1 MSEPAHFGIERHDPE
16 GFGLTAAVDSGPPD
30 EPSLPVGKWLRKN
43 LFSTPFNTALTLV
56 FTVLSLAGLRGLLN
70 FAFSEE
76 RNWDAVRINLRLLFT
91 QAYPEEQY
99 ARVWVSVGIVVA
111 LAGLTLGLWARLR
124 GVPVARL
131 AMWSMTAGG
140 LIALGTVL
148 REPSALTGPDGSP
161 LLDATE
167 SVIRQSF
174 GAAMADRIWWWLAA
188 AVLFAVGAGLWRGF
202 EDERR
207 RHTYVPTIP
216 LVFGFLGLV
225 VAALWL
231 YPWGHYAFTSDAGF
245 VYQPGRSAA
254 LSTKLPWTVM
264 CLVLMAGWAAGRLA
278 RDAPTAPRL
287 KVLVNLTWLLSPFIL
302 FWVVLRDPD
311 IDWPH
316 VWSTDLPMAVGFA
329 VGGGAVLY
337 GLTRPGLGEAG
348 RVIAVALLAFAGF
361 NWVAAFAGW
370 YPMLQKARFG
380 FLLLALAALLAPN
393 FVGERAQRLRL
404 VWGWV
409 GAMVVFH
416 YLVTMANTAST
427 LNTPTSEFLGGFSV
441 TLFVAVFT
449 LVFSFPMGVLLAL
462 GRNSSLSIFRLI
474 CTGYIELVRSVP
486 LITWLFFGASMLV
499 AFLPQG
505 VEFDELVGVIGALA
519 IFSSAY
525 VAVNIQGGLQAVGK
539 GQYEAAQAV
548 GLSTVQSTSL
558 IILPQAIRT
567 VIPALVSH
575 IIVSFKDTSLV
586 AIIGLTDVLLIAR
599 SAIPQQSNPS
609 FQGTITQMM
618 FFMALFYWVFTY
630 AFSKMSRRYE
640 RSVGLGER

>member
-1 MSEPAHFGIERHDPE
+1 MSEPPHFGIERHDPE
-16 GFGLTAAVDSGPPD
+16 GFGLTAAADTGPPD
-30 EPSLPVGKWLRKN
+30 EPSLPVGEWLRKN

-56 FTVLSLAGLRGLLN
+56 FTALTLAGLRGLLN

-111 LAGLTLGLWARLR
+111 LAGLTLGLWAKLR

-140 LIALGTVL
+140 FIALGTVL
-148 REPSALTGPDGSP
+148 REPSALTGPDGGP
-161 LLDATE
+161 LLDAAGG
-167 SVIRQSF
+167 VIRESF

-188 AVLFAVGAGLWRGF
+188 AALFGIGAGLWRGF

-216 LVFGFLGLV
+216 LVFGSLGLV

-231 YPWGHYAFTSDAGF
+231 YRWGHYAFTSDDGF

-254 LSTKLPWTVM
+254 TSTKLPWTVM
-264 CLVLMAGWAAGRLA
+264 WLVLMAGWAAGRLG

-287 KVLVNLTWLLSPFIL
+287 KVLVNLAWLLSPFIL
-302 FWVVLRDPD
+302 FWVVLRDPA
-311 IDWPH
+311 IDWAH
-316 VWSTDLPMAVGFA
+316 VWSTDLPMAIGFA

-348 RVIAVALLAFAGF
+348 RVIAVGLLAFAGF

-393 FVGERAQRLRL
+393 FTGERAQRLRL

-427 LNTPTSEFLGGFSV
+427 LDTPTSEFLGGFSV

-449 LVFSFPMGVLLAL
+449 LIFSFPMGVLLAL
-462 GRNSSLSIFRLI
+462 GRTSKLPIFRVLS
-474 CTGYIELVRSVP
+474 TAYIEAMRGIP
-486 LITWLFFGASMLV
+486 LITVLFFFANMLNL
-499 AFLPQG
+499 FLPSNM
-505 VEFDELVGVIGALA
+505 ELGSVAAVTVGFSLFSAAYLA
-519 IFSSAY
+519 EN
-525 VAVNIQGGLQAVGK
+525 VRGGLQAVRRS
-539 GQYEAAQAV
+539 QYEASDAV
-548 GLSTVQSTSL
+548 GLTTVQRTMFIVLPQGLRVSIPPLVGQVIATFKETSL
-558 IILPQAIRT
+558 LA
-567 VIPALVSH
+567 VIGIFDFLFLAN
-575 IIVSFKDTSLV
+575 
-586 AIIGLTDVLLIAR
+586 R
-599 SAIPQQSNPS
+599 AIPSQSE
-609 FQGTITQMM
+609 FLGVKREGL
-618 FFMALFYWVFTY
+618 LFVSIVYWVF
-630 AFSKMSRRYE
+630 AFSMSKYSQRLERRLG
-640 RSVGLGER
+640 VGER